1 MNMKIIS
8 LLTIKE
14 FDEKKDLAEAKAFSD
29 RIKLRVSK
37 GFISDL
43 RDLKKTN
50 HFIKAFGDTHVI
62 KIYGWGNVRLL
73 CKNFKSSLKKGSNF
87 GFGMWSWIFLIGVGK
102 KWI

>member
-43 RDLKKTN
+43 RDLKKQ
-50 HFIKAFGDTHVI
+50 II
-62 KIYGWGNVRLL
+62 L
-73 CKNFKSSLKKGSNF
+73 
-87 GFGMWSWIFLIGVGK
+87 
-102 KWI
+102 